1 VVIFTGGVETGQGFY
16 AKKELQ
22 IASHVLNISMSN
34 IYIPESATDKVPN
47 PILTGASSTAD
58 YCGNAVRL
66 ACKELNRRLTPLEES
81 SPEGSWSQLIGMAY
95 AGRVGLSVTSYYT
108 SPAEWTQ
115 YSLDKK

>member
-16 AKKELQ
+16 TKMLQ
-22 IASHVLNISMSN
+22 IASHVLNIPMSK

-66 ACKELNRRLTPLEES
+66 SC
-81 SPEGSWSQLIGMAY
+81 
-95 AGRVGLSVTSYYT
+95 
-108 SPAEWTQ
+108 
-115 YSLDKK
+115 

>member
-1 VVIFTGGVETGQGFY
+1 
-16 AKKELQ
+16 
-22 IASHVLNISMSN
+22 MSN

-66 ACKELNRRLTPLEES
+66 ACEELNRRLAPLKES
-81 SPEGSWSQLIGMAY
+81 SPEGSWSQWIGMAY
-95 AGRVGLSVTSYYT
+95 AGRVGLSVASHYT

-115 YSLDKK
+115 YSLDKKEGNRWAYFVNGASCSVVVLTC